1 MRKGLILISIIV
13 ILGIAGVLI
22 YQNLIKRGEEE
33 ILPKEKVSMPEKTLE
48 GKKVAVIVA
57 FKDFRDEEYF
67 VPKEILEG
75 AGAEVKTASNEM
87 GTAIGADGG
96 EVEIDLLVSDLNPA
110 EFDDLQRKSSHNS
123 IQSISSFDAIVF
135 IGGPGCLA
143 NLDNESSYKVAKET
157 VFQSKVLAAICVS
170 PIILAKAGVL
180 EDKEATVWSS
190 TLDRGPVVIL
200 KENGA
205 IYQDKT
211 VVTDGKIITGN
222 GPEASKEFG
231 EAILKVLTGD

>member
-1 MRKGLILISIIV
+1 MKKNLIFIGIVVIVLMASILIY
-13 ILGIAGVLI
+13 L
-22 YQNLIKRGEEE
+22 NLIAK
-33 ILPKEKVSMPEKTLE
+33 KEKPPLQEKITMPKTLE
-48 GKKVAVIVA
+48 DKKIAIIVA

-67 VPKEILEG
+67 IPKEILEG
-75 AGAEVKTASNEM
+75 VGAEVKTASNKM
-87 GTAIGADGG
+87 GRALGADGG

-110 EFDDLQRKSSHNS
+110 Y
-123 IQSISSFDAIVF
+123 FDAVVF
-135 IGGPGCLA
+135 IGGPGCLE
-143 NLDNESSYKVAKET
+143 NLDNENSYKVAKET
-157 VFQSKVLAAICVS
+157 VSKGKVMAAICVS

-180 EDKEATVWSS
+180 EDKKATVWSS
-190 TLDRGPVVIL
+190 ALDRGPVAIL

-231 EAILKVLTGD
+231 EAIIGALK

>member
-1 MRKGLILISIIV
+1 MKKNLIFIGIVVIVLMASILIY
-13 ILGIAGVLI
+13 L
-22 YQNLIKRGEEE
+22 NLIAK
-33 ILPKEKVSMPEKTLE
+33 KEKPPLQEKITMPKTLE
-48 GKKVAVIVA
+48 DKKIAIIVA

-67 VPKEILEG
+67 IPKEILEG
-75 AGAEVKTASNEM
+75 VGAEVKTASNKM
-87 GTAIGADGG
+87 GRALGADGG

-110 EFDDLQRKSSHNS
+110 Y
-123 IQSISSFDAIVF
+123 FDAVVF
-135 IGGPGCLA
+135 IGGPGCLE
-143 NLDNESSYKVAKET
+143 NLDNENSYKVAKET
-157 VFQSKVLAAICVS
+157 VSKGKVMAAICVS

-180 EDKEATVWSS
+180 EDKKATVWSS
-190 TLDRGPVVIL
+190 ALDRGPVAIL

>member
-1 MRKGLILISIIV
+1 MLMADILIY
-13 ILGIAGVLI
+13 L
-22 YQNLIKRGEEE
+22 NLIAK
-33 ILPKEKVSMPEKTLE
+33 KEKSPLQEKITMPKTLE
-48 GKKVAVIVA
+48 DKKIAIIVA
-57 FKDFRDEEYF
+57 FKNFRDEEYF

-75 AGAEVKTASNEM
+75 AGAEIKTASNEM
-87 GTAIGADGG
+87 GRALGADGG

-110 EFDDLQRKSSHNS
+110 G
-123 IQSISSFDAIVF
+123 FDAIVF
-135 IGGPGCLA
+135 IGGPGCLE

-157 VFQSKVLAAICVS
+157 VSQNKVLAAICVS

-190 TLDRGPVVIL
+190 TLDRGPVASL

-211 VVTDGKIITGN
+211 VVVDGKIITGN

-231 EAILKVLTGD
+231 EAILKLLTGE

>member
-1 MRKGLILISIIV
+1 MKKNLIFIGIVVIVLMASILIY
-13 ILGIAGVLI
+13 L
-22 YQNLIKRGEEE
+22 NLIAK
-33 ILPKEKVSMPEKTLE
+33 KEKSPLQEKITMPKTLE
-48 GKKVAVIVA
+48 DKKIAIIVA

-75 AGAEVKTASNEM
+75 VGAEVKTTSNKI

-135 IGGPGCLA
+135 IGGPGCLE
-143 NLDNESSYKVAKET
+143 NLDNENSYKVAKET
-157 VFQSKVLAAICVS
+157 VSKGKVIAAICVS

-180 EDKEATVWSS
+180 EDKKATVWSS
-190 TLDRGPVVIL
+190 ALDRGPVAIL

-231 EAILKVLTGD
+231 EAIIGALK

>member
-1 MRKGLILISIIV
+1 MKKNLIFIGIVVIVLMASILIY
-13 ILGIAGVLI
+13 L
-22 YQNLIKRGEEE
+22 NLIAK
-33 ILPKEKVSMPEKTLE
+33 KEKPPLQEKITMPKTLE
-48 GKKVAVIVA
+48 DKKIAIIVA

-75 AGAEVKTASNEM
+75 AGAEVKTASNSESAKSADEGGEEDLSSSTKM
-87 GTAIGADGG
+87 GRALGADGG
-96 EVEIDLLVSDLNPA
+96 EVEVDLLVSDLNPA
-110 EFDDLQRKSSHNS
+110 Y
-123 IQSISSFDAIVF
+123 FDAVVF

-143 NLDNESSYKVAKET
+143 NLDNENSYKVAKET
-157 VFQSKVLAAICVS
+157 VSKGKVIAAICVS

-180 EDKEATVWSS
+180 EDKKATVWSS
-190 TLDRGPVVIL
+190 ALDRGPVAIL

-231 EAILKVLTGD
+231 EAILKVLTGE

>member
-1 MRKGLILISIIV
+1 MKRNWIFIGIIV
-13 ILGIAGVLI
+13 IVLMADILI
-22 YQNLIKRGEEE
+22 YLNLIAK
-33 ILPKEKVSMPEKTLE
+33 KEKPPLQEKITMPKTLE
-48 GKKVAVIVA
+48 DKKIAIIVA

-75 AGAEVKTASNEM
+75 AGAKVKTASNEM

-110 EFDDLQRKSSHNS
+110 Y
-123 IQSISSFDAIVF
+123 FDAIVF

-157 VFQSKVLAAICVS
+157 VSQGKVLAAICVS
-170 PIILAKAGVL
+170 SIILAKAGVL
-180 EDKEATVWSS
+180 EDKKATVWSS
-190 TLDRGPVVIL
+190 ALDRGPVATL

-222 GPEASKEFG
+222 GPEASEEFG
-231 EAILKVLTGD
+231 EAILKVLTGE

>member
-1 MRKGLILISIIV
+1 MKRNWIFIGIIV
-13 ILGIAGVLI
+13 IVLMADILI
-22 YQNLIKRGEEE
+22 YLNLIAK
-33 ILPKEKVSMPEKTLE
+33 KEKSPLQEKITMPKTLE
-48 GKKVAVIVA
+48 DKKIAIIVA
-57 FKDFRDEEYF
+57 FKNFRDEEYF

-75 AGAEVKTASNEM
+75 AGAEIKTASNEM
-87 GTAIGADGG
+87 GRALGADGG

-110 EFDDLQRKSSHNS
+110 G
-123 IQSISSFDAIVF
+123 FDAIVF
-135 IGGPGCLA
+135 IGGPGCLE

-157 VFQSKVLAAICVS
+157 VSQNKVLAAICVS

-190 TLDRGPVVIL
+190 TLDRGPVASL

-211 VVTDGKIITGN
+211 VVVDGKIITGN

-231 EAILKVLTGD
+231 EAILKLLTGE